1 MATNFS
7 EYFVFDGNGHTYKA
21 MQQRLTWQSAKDMCE
36 AKGGHLAV
44 VSSPAVQSFLET
56 FISDPV
62 WIGGY
67 SPDGSNTNW
76 KWVDGTPFT
85 WANWATGQP
94 DNTGETGIQIGVG
107 SSWSG
112 GKWNNWTATAA
123 CYYVCEWDTDI
134 TGESLYEGLDVVEFE
149 QWATAPVKPFILRG
163 KLHPADE
170 VMAECRFYDD
180 QFKLDFEHD
189 VRTSTIH
196 LIKGSAVQIN
206 RPSAALHI
214 VQVGNG
220 VFLSKQDYLTFN
232 RLYYSNLIGEPEPYP
247 TEFLVLREEDYEL
260 VMPDGYIYSVSFAE
274 TPSITPQKVSQ
285 GRWLYTFN
293 CKFRIVPDEDEQE
306 EL

>member
-1 MATNFS
+1 MPTNFS
-7 EYFVFDGNGHTYKA
+7 KYFICPENGHTYKA
-21 MQQRLTWQSAKDMCE
+21 YNKRVTWQSAKELCE
-36 AKGGHLAV
+36 AHGGHLAI
-44 VSSPAVQSFLET
+44 VSSSEIQDFLET

-67 SPDGSNTNW
+67 SPDGTKTNW
-76 KWVDGTPFT
+76 KWVDGSNIIWT
-85 WANWATGQP
+85 NWSTGKP
-94 DNTGETGIQIGVG
+94 DKTGGTAVQIGLG
-107 SSWSG
+107 SSWNS
-112 GKWNNWTATAA
+112 GKWNNWSATGL

-134 TGESLYEGLDVVEFE
+134 TGESSYENLDVVEFE

-163 KLHPADE
+163 KLHPADSA
-170 VMAECRFYDD
+170 MAECRFYDD
-180 QFKLDFEHD
+180 QFQLDFAHD

-214 VQVGNG
+214 IRVGNG
-220 VFLSKQDYLTFN
+220 VFLSKKDYLIFN

-247 TEFLVLREEDYEL
+247 TEFLVLREEDCEL
-260 VMPDGYIYSVSFAE
+260 VLPNGYKYTVSFAE
-274 TPSITPQKVSQ
+274 TPSITPQKVTQ

-293 CKFRIVPDEDEQE
+293 CKFRIVPNEDEQE